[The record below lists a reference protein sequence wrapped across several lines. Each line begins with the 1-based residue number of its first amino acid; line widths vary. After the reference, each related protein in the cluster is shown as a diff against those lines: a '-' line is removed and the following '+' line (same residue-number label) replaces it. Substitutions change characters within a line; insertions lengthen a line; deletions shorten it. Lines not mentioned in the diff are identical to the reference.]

1 MCPAKAVRNCY
12 KVKKIENLLL
22 STDKNWLLL
31 ATLPLLDPWLH
42 SPSSVDHLLSLQAS
56 HRPLH
61 SPAENS
67 FIHLPHQHSFVAQ
80 WSVLPGGPMGP
91 GAPRGP
97 GRPAMMVSMTVE
109 ASWGS
114 PSVLKSRTVSG
125 PAAGAAP
132 SQQAGLLS

>member
-1 MCPAKAVRNCY
+1 MAPQPFQCGP
-12 KVKKIENLLL
+12 
-22 STDKNWLLL
+22 
-31 ATLPLLDPWLH
+31 
-42 SPSSVDHLLSLQAS
+42 LLSLQAS

-67 FIHLPHQHSFVAQ
+67 FAHLPHQHSFVAQ